1 MRPLSRPS
9 PAVNLSTALVG
20 LSILC
25 TAGLASA
32 AKPHQHGAMKLGVA
46 VEGAELTLVVEMPL
60 DSLVGFERAPRTDA
74 ERKAASAALATMRD
88 GAALFRLD
96 AAAQCTLASAK
107 VAAPVLEQVAAAD
120 AKKEHADLDATYVFK
135 CAQPARLTA
144 LEVLLFDAFKRV
156 ERIDVQAVLPQGQTK
171 AVLRRSARVMR
182 LAR

>member
-1 MRPLSRPS
+1 MGWDG
-9 PAVNLSTALVG
+9 A
-20 LSILC
+20 
-25 TAGLASA
+25 LASA
-32 AKPHQHGAMKLGVA
+32 TV
-46 VEGAELTLVVEMPL
+46 T
-60 DSLVGFERAPRTDA
+60 
-74 ERKAASAALATMRD
+74 
-88 GAALFRLD
+88 
-96 AAAQCTLASAK
+96 
-107 VAAPVLEQVAAAD
+107 APVLEQAAAAD